1 MSKKKRRETR
11 RALVDVAEFRAITII
26 KLAEE
31 VARLNGGKVRA
42 DGVPT
47 PDVLAA
53 ISEAEDLA
61 TAELRDT
68 LETEALGAS
77 YALFIS
83 ENGFKIKKEAETR

>member
-1 MSKKKRRETR
+1 MSKKKRK
-11 RALVDVAEFRAITII
+11 RAGILSTAEFRALTIV

-31 VARLNGGKVRA
+31 VARLNGGEVRS

-47 PDVLAA
+47 ADVVAA

-61 TAELRDT
+61 TAELRDA